1 MIPSGK
7 MGGTIACLGLQ
18 LMLVS
23 NASAQGQQPPSP
35 GQMGQ
40 DGAYTVGSGV
50 TTPTVLT
57 HAAPHVPELALK
69 LHAAGDVLLSL
80 VVKAD
85 RSIRDVQV
93 VRSVGYGMDEEAI
106 ETVKKWRFSAG
117 TKDGIPVDIRI
128 RVEVGFREAPNSRV
142 WGAGPIVFGLPTGST
157 APRLKSGLMP
167 KSASQAGD
175 EIVVL
180 QFTLNS
186 VGETGDIRALQG
198 LDSPSLQML
207 IKSLSAWTFEPSPGI
222 VAPVVGKVLLIKG
235 EDQFRYTVAE
245 AFRNLGSVPP
255 AEPVTAAAP
264 SPGQVPAS
272 SSKTITV
279 PVRLELDSDE
289 AARLLVERVPPQYP
303 DPARHAGVEG
313 DVLLEITI
321 GEDGSVKNAKPIEG
335 PPELISAAIE
345 AVKRWKYRPAVSRGR
360 AWEAKTEVKIQ
371 FKLSE

>member
-1 MIPSGK
+1 MSPLLGMVRGQLGLTVNCSYEEIPLSAGRAATDRRRAGTGNPQRAGRSSSRLESRRHSWITNLRLCSEAIMIPSGK

-198 LDSPSLQML
+198 LDSPSLRML

-272 SSKTITV
+272 SSKTDHGASEI
-279 PVRLELDSDE
+279 R
-289 AARLLVERVPPQYP
+289 ARQ
-303 DPARHAGVEG
+303 
-313 DVLLEITI
+313 
-321 GEDGSVKNAKPIEG
+321 
-335 PPELISAAIE
+335 
-345 AVKRWKYRPAVSRGR
+345 
-360 AWEAKTEVKIQ
+360 
-371 FKLSE
+371 